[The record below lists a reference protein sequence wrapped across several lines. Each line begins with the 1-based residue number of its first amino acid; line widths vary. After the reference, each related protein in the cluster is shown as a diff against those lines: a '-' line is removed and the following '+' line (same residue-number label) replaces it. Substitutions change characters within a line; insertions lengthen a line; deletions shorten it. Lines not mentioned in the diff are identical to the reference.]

1 MEGLDHRSVQP
12 HRAIDSDSAETH
24 LGVCRDG
31 QLANEGGE
39 QSAAES
45 VSKRA
50 ADRDAASRQRE
61 DDSAGV
67 RPRVDPVGER
77 APCVGTVREQHCGAC
92 GVSPD
97 VDLSAHGHP
106 SRGYVPR
113 GTAVC
118 GRRLARTAPDEDVR
132 ATAQQ
137 AVVALMPSEDAA
149 QRAIAGEAPFS
160 TAEVRTPQKEQ
171 AAGVIA
177 LFKDHVAA
185 KRAWRQQ
192 PGDPRQ
198 QGPKEHDLLAPT
210 IAYIGT
216 WGGESATDLDEVGL
230 AAAMAV
236 GAICRFL
243 EIEPAAGPKFMSFN
257 DAKSRVAEYD
267 AARDRC
273 F

>member
-1 MEGLDHRSVQP
+1 MTTIYVVGSTNDELIKGLCDPDPSE
-12 HRAIDSDSAETH
+12 RAKSAEAIGLFHVYQALPFLLDT
-24 LGVCRDG
+24 
-31 QLANEGGE
+31 
-39 QSAAES
+39 
-45 VSKRA
+45 
-50 ADRDAASRQRE
+50 
-61 DDSAGV
+61 
-67 RPRVDPVGER
+67 
-77 APCVGTVREQHCGAC
+77 
-92 GVSPD
+92 
-97 VDLSAHGHP
+97 
-106 SRGYVPR
+106 
-113 GTAVC
+113 
-118 GRRLARTAPDEDVR
+118 ARTAPDEGVR

-160 TAEVRTPQKEQ
+160 TAEVRMPQKEQ
-171 AAGVIA
+171 AAGVIV

-185 KRAWRQQ
+185 RLASRK
-192 PGDPRQ
+192 GSEEPRQ